1 MVILN
6 KALFNVTELIK
17 DLILYHLLANEYTQ
31 FLLGLLNKIL
41 QNMSYNIKWKLQN
54 GNFKINFFKLLFFR
68 NALG

>member
-1 MVILN
+1 MVISN

-54 GNFKINFFKLLFFR
+54 GKPLK
-68 NALG
+68 